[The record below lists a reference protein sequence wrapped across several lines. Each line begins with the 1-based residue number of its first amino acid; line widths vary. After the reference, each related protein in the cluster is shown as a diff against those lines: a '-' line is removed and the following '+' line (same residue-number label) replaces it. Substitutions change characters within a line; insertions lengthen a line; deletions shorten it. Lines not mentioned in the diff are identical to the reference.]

1 MSPSLSTSPNRSSGK
16 SPGKLMASGLYSQ
29 PILCLSLFSNY
40 GLLFFPKQV
49 VGKQNTLNTARR
61 SYVPETE
68 VRDWN
73 LRLGFR
79 KLRVKIPGSPQPEC
93 CTLGKLRYGGGSPDQ
108 KLWESPVPHCIPWV
122 PAHSRCSGNSCWT
135 VTHGRLYFDPYNCFF
150 VYRYI
155 RCGSEGRNCFLKR
168 LTRGLNLREAL

>member
-1 MSPSLSTSPNRSSGK
+1 MKAGRPPARRGRSLTQLPRPQSLPAEQPEKLCLLHCQHHQTAHREKALGSLWPAVFTPNPFS
-16 SPGKLMASGLYSQ
+16 AS
-29 PILCLSLFSNY
+29 LSLFELWTS
-40 GLLFFPKQV
+40 FFPKQV

-93 CTLGKLRYGGGSPDQ
+93 CTLGKLRHGAVALIRSSGRVLCRTASPGSR
-108 KLWESPVPHCIPWV
+108 H
-122 PAHSRCSGNSCWT
+122 T
-135 VTHGRLYFDPYNCFF
+135 VGAQE
-150 VYRYI
+150 I
-155 RCGSEGRNCFLKR
+155 AAGQ
-168 LTRGLNLREAL
+168 